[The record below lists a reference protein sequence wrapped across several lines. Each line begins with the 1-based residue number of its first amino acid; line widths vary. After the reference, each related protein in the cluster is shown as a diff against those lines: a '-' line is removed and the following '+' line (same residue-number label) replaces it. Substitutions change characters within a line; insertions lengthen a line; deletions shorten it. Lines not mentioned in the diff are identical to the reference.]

1 MLERHSFQEHR
12 MEEDIGQVLS
22 PSYFYEILKRRALF
36 FVIPFLLILS
46 VGSLITAVWPA
57 IYLSQGTILV
67 QSQEIPSD
75 LVRPTVGALANDR
88 IQVIEQRIMTRDN
101 LIAIAKKFQLSPGWQ
116 ERVSGTELVDFIRKR
131 AIVKPAELKL
141 QGTRKDAIAY
151 TVGFEYERPQIA
163 AKVANELMTMILDE
177 DVRSRT
183 EFAAETTKFLAQ
195 EVKRLENQLSLND
208 AQISEL
214 KSRAGG
220 VPSDESAVAIATL
233 KAELL
238 TKSATYSNSHPDIIA
253 LKRKIAALEKS
264 SAATNVKANAALSE
278 NTISAKS
285 NPIGL
290 DSLQTQRLSIKD
302 ELNKATQKLSAARL
316 GENLERGQHSERLE
330 VIEQP
335 TLPQKPISPNRPK
348 LFGVVVAI
356 AMMVGGGMVF
366 AVEMLNQSIRRK
378 SDLFSLI
385 DSHLI
390 VTVPY
395 ISTRRELQRKKNRF
409 KISMG
414 VLVAVVLA
422 GLVILL
428 YVLPPLDVL
437 FDKVITL
444 IAR

>member
-1 MLERHSFQEHR
+1 MLERQSYQEHR

-36 FVIPFLLILS
+36 FLIPFLLILAI
-46 VGSLITAVWPA
+46 GSLITAVWPA

-101 LIAIAKKFQLSPGWQ
+101 LVAIAKKFQLSPGWQ
-116 ERVSGTELVDFIRKR
+116 ERVSGTEIVDFIRKR
-131 AIVKPAELKL
+131 AIIKPAELKL
-141 QGTRKDAIAY
+141 QGQRKDAIAY
-151 TVGFEYERPQIA
+151 TVGFEYERPEIA
-163 AKVANELMTMILDE
+163 AKVANELVTMILDE

-183 EFAAETTKFLAQ
+183 GFAAETTKFLAQ

-220 VPSDESAVAIATL
+220 VPSDESAAAIAAL

-238 TKSATYSNSHPDIIA
+238 AKSATYSDSHPDIIA

-264 SAATNVKANAALSE
+264 SAATNAKANTALSR
-278 NTISAKS
+278 NTISANS

-335 TLPQKPISPNRPK
+335 TMPQKPISPNRPK
-348 LFGVVVAI
+348 LFGIVIAI
-356 AMMVGGGMVF
+356 ALMAGGGSAF
-366 AVEMLNQSIRRK
+366 GVEMLNQSIRRK

-409 KISMG
+409 KISIG
-414 VLVAVVLA
+414 IAVAVVLA
-422 GLVILL
+422 GLVILI

-437 FDKVITL
+437 FDKIIKL
-444 IAR
+444 LAR

>member
-1 MLERHSFQEHR
+1 MLERQSYQEHR

-36 FVIPFLLILS
+36 FLIPFLLILAI
-46 VGSLITAVWPA
+46 GSLITAVWPA

-67 QSQEIPSD
+67 QSQEIPTD

-101 LIAIAKKFQLSPGWQ
+101 LVAIAKKFQLSPGWQ
-116 ERVSGTELVDFIRKR
+116 ERVSGTEIVDFIRKR
-131 AIVKPAELKL
+131 AIIKPAELKL
-141 QGTRKDAIAY
+141 QGQRKDAIAY

-183 EFAAETTKFLAQ
+183 GFAAETTKFLAQ

-220 VPSDESAVAIATL
+220 VPSDESAAAIAAL

-238 TKSATYSNSHPDIIA
+238 AKSATYSNSHPDVIA

-264 SAATNVKANAALSE
+264 SAASNAKANTALSR
-278 NTISAKS
+278 NTISANS

-316 GENLERGQHSERLE
+316 GESLERGQHSERLE

-348 LFGVVVAI
+348 LFGIVIAI
-356 AMMVGGGMVF
+356 ALMAGGGSAF
-366 AVEMLNQSIRRK
+366 GAEMLNQSIRRK

-395 ISTRRELQRKKNRF
+395 ISTRRELHRKKNKF

-414 VLVAVVLA
+414 IVVAVVLA
-422 GLVILL
+422 GLVILI

-444 IAR
+444 LAR

>member
-1 MLERHSFQEHR
+1 MLERQSYQEHR

-36 FVIPFLLILS
+36 FLIPFLLILAI
-46 VGSLITAVWPA
+46 GSLITAVWPA

-101 LIAIAKKFQLSPGWQ
+101 LVAIAKKFQLSPGWQ
-116 ERVSGTELVDFIRKR
+116 ERVSGTEIVDFIRKR
-131 AIVKPAELKL
+131 AIIKPAELKL
-141 QGTRKDAIAY
+141 QGQRKDAIAY
-151 TVGFEYERPQIA
+151 TVGFEYERPEIA
-163 AKVANELMTMILDE
+163 AKVANELVTMILDE

-183 EFAAETTKFLAQ
+183 GFAAETTKFLAQ

-220 VPSDESAVAIATL
+220 VPSDESAAAIAAL

-238 TKSATYSNSHPDIIA
+238 AKSATYSDSHPDIIA

-264 SAATNVKANAALSE
+264 SAATNAKANTALSR
-278 NTISAKS
+278 NTVSANS

-335 TLPQKPISPNRPK
+335 TMPQKPISPNRPK
-348 LFGVVVAI
+348 LFGIVIAI
-356 AMMVGGGMVF
+356 ALMAGGGSAF
-366 AVEMLNQSIRRK
+366 GVEMLNQSIRRK

-414 VLVAVVLA
+414 IAVAVVLA
-422 GLVILL
+422 GLVILI

-437 FDKVITL
+437 FDKIIKL
-444 IAR
+444 LAR

>member
-1 MLERHSFQEHR
+1 
-12 MEEDIGQVLS
+12 MEEDIGQGLS

-36 FVIPFLLILS
+36 FVIPFLLILA

-101 LIAIAKKFQLSPGWQ
+101 LVAIAKKFQLSPGWQ
-116 ERVSGTELVDFIRKR
+116 ERVSGTEIVDFIRKR
-131 AIVKPAELKL
+131 AIIRPAELKL
-141 QGTRKDAIAY
+141 QGQRKDAIAY
-151 TVGFEYERPQIA
+151 TVGFQYERPQIA
-163 AKVANELMTMILDE
+163 AKVANELVTMILDE

-183 EFAAETTKFLAQ
+183 GFAAETTKFLAQ

-220 VPSDESAVAIATL
+220 ATSDESAAAITAL

-238 TKSATYSNSHPDIIA
+238 AKSVTYSDSHPDIIA
-253 LKRKIAALEKS
+253 LKRKIAVLEKS
-264 SAATNVKANAALSE
+264 SAATNAKANTALSR
-278 NTISAKS
+278 NTASANS

-290 DSLQTQRLSIKD
+290 NSLQTQRLSIKD

-348 LFGVVVAI
+348 LFGIVIAI
-356 AMMVGGGMVF
+356 ALMAGGCSAFG
-366 AVEMLNQSIRRK
+366 VEMLNQSIRRK

-395 ISTRRELQRKKNRF
+395 ISTRRELQRKKNKF
-409 KISMG
+409 KILMG
-414 VLVAVVLA
+414 IVVAVVLA
-422 GLVILL
+422 GVVILI

-437 FDKVITL
+437 FDKAITL
-444 IAR
+444 LAR